1 MSDRLIVK
9 IITPEK
15 VVFYH
20 EADSILLPGTL
31 GEMEV
36 LPGHVAIFST
46 IEPGSVIAR
55 DGKRTLNVACGT
67 GLLEVKD
74 NMVSLLVDSAVGCSE
89 IDPEAARRLIEEA
102 EDKLKNLENEDA
114 ETRYAFETQLATAK
128 ARIEV
133 FEKNKDNKGD
143 YEAQEGF
150 SRYVMPPVEK
160 KAAESG
166 GTTDNP

>member
-74 NMVSLLVDSAVGCSE
+74 NMVSLTS
-89 IDPEAARRLIEEA
+89 
-102 EDKLKNLENEDA
+102 
-114 ETRYAFETQLATAK
+114 
-128 ARIEV
+128 
-133 FEKNKDNKGD
+133 
-143 YEAQEGF
+143 
-150 SRYVMPPVEK
+150 
-160 KAAESG
+160 
-166 GTTDNP
+166 